1 MVELKATERLF
12 GRKLVGWSQI
22 MVVGWSQ
29 TLHSLALFLV
39 GEVRVSFIYFLLP
52 GFSSVVCV
60 LSRFSCVQLFAT
72 LWRIAHQA
80 PLSRGFFSRQKYCSG
95 LLFPSPGDLPD
106 PGVEMWIL
114 YLLVKQILVKPSSCS
129 KWGKS
134 YLATVGGDL
143 ARLSHSRV
151 IGQYHEHKAC
161 SHPVDQQC
169 SSWGQ
174 T

>member
-60 LSRFSCVQLFAT
+60 LSRFSRVPLFVT
-72 LWRIAHQA
+72 LWSIAHQA

-114 YLLVKQILVKPSSCS
+114 YLL
-129 KWGKS
+129 
-134 YLATVGGDL
+134 
-143 ARLSHSRV
+143 SH
-151 IGQYHEHKAC
+151 
-161 SHPVDQQC
+161 
-169 SSWGQ
+169 W
-174 T
+174 